1 MGSTAIDE
9 QRGGS
14 VDVTIGTASTYRAR
28 LPTGPGGVRL
38 YVVRPTVAG
47 VTFRMPDP
55 AYCSVGA
62 EPVMVII
69 NKGTEPLSIVSFTG
83 GSIGTLAAD
92 NSWEVWLIAPGVDIW
107 LPIGPFPT
115 ISSSGLNGSR
125 KIINL
130 VYTASTTGG
139 TNFRTDAARQFGY
152 IGADGP
158 VALQV
163 TVKTGVVLG
172 QAAWTGLLFG
182 SPPAGTT
189 TGGWPDGS
197 TCLIVVEP
205 GAYIQGRGGAGGTGM
220 NVAGAGM
227 TAGGAGGTA
236 LECLVP
242 TTIVNNGFVRG
253 GGGGGGGGARRT
265 NNSILYVGGSGG
277 GGAGAPGGA
286 GGPLVGGVA
295 NSAGSAGSLE
305 SGGLG
310 ANPGVQHAEGG
321 AGGAPA
327 VAGSAG
333 QVGSGGTG
341 NGAAGGAAGYAIRR
355 PTAIAVTQL
364 GSGIY
369 AGGTITF

>member
-1 MGSTAIDE
+1 MGNTAIDE

-14 VDVTIGTASTYRAR
+14 VDVTLGSATVYQGRM
-28 LPTGPGGVRL
+28 PTGPGGVRL

-47 VTFRMPDP
+47 STFRLPNP
-55 AYCSVGA
+55 SYCSVGS
-62 EPVMVII
+62 EPVCVVI
-69 NKGTEPLSIVSFTG
+69 NKGTQSIDIASFG
-83 GSIGTLAAD
+83 GVAITSLAA
-92 NSWEVWLIAPGVDIW
+92 NRSIEAYLGVVGFDYW
-107 LPIGPFPT
+107 NLNGPFT
-115 ISSSGLNGSR
+115 VASGSALNGTR
-125 KIINL
+125 KPIEL

-139 TNFRTDAARQFGY
+139 TNFRVDAAKQFGY
-152 IGADGP
+152 VGADGP

-295 NSAGSAGSLE
+295 GSAGGTGQLE
-305 SGGLG
+305 SGDAGG
-310 ANPGVQHAEGG
+310 NPGVQHAQGG
-321 AGGAPA
+321 NGGGP
-327 VAGSAG
+327 GIAG
-333 QVGSGGTG
+333 QSGQAGSGGTG